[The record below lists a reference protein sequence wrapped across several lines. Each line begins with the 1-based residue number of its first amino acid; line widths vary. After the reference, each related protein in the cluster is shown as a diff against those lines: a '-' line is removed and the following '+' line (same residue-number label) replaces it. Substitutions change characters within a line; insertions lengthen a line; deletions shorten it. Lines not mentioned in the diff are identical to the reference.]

1 MNRAAEEDV
10 EAENLK
16 PLKDKRV
23 LFCEHWL
30 LNMAWGSNFYF
41 HVSIKSKFLCN
52 SLLSVCVCVC
62 VCDQSRL
69 GGWRQSE

>member
-30 LNMAWGSNFYF
+30 LNMA
-41 HVSIKSKFLCN
+41 
-52 SLLSVCVCVC
+52 
-62 VCDQSRL
+62 
-69 GGWRQSE
+69 